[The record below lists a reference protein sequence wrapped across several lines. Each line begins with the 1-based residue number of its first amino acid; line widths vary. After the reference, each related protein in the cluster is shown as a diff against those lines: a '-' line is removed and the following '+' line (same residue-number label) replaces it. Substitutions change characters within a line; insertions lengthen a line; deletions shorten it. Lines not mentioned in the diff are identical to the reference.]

1 MIRLFIEGR
10 ELELDNTIQVALT
23 KQFENL
29 SDPTAIINEWSKTI
43 SVPFTSTNNS
53 IFGHIYNIDRLT
65 VTGSSS
71 QPLAGIY
78 FDPYK
83 KLDMRLQWG
92 DSVLMTG
99 YAKMNEIKQTNRK
112 GTYELTLFGQ
122 LGRVLQELKKIT
134 FDTTSPDPDYIID
147 GSEYVD
153 ERINKDLV
161 YSSWTTEGQTYSKLY
176 PKWLDVPGARIP
188 HPAYKLT
195 DIIGFAPNNSFDGG
209 FDYSTYQ
216 VRNNGVDSSRK
227 FTQSLTD
234 IGFEQATGVAP
245 DTVIPNG
252 LFPREIGEYR
262 SYLQIPFIYWNKL
275 FQVFQYKA
283 ESLSG
288 YTFDLDPFWFNDD
301 NPYWHDLVYILS
313 RRDYAEKNA
322 DEGIA
327 NDYVPKGNSQIYK
340 WQIVEDFW
348 RNCSIVDYSVDR
360 AYEIVFD
367 RGLSNESI
375 KILANDNL
383 TIDLSSTGD
392 VSKTIRVALPIDL
405 RCPGW
410 RARSGRSVVY
420 YTGRRMTDNA
430 LIVTLKM
437 IDTASG
443 TVMSTH
449 TTAVNGEG
457 YSASGTY
464 DAVINY
470 DTNNEWTTE
479 RQLEGTDRKVTDR
492 IYRFNISASFST
504 LSVTSVKFIVSAHW
518 ANDDAFDQRSAP
530 SLILANAPR
539 GINITFEQN
548 TRTDS
553 KFTLNDLWNNDVNIF
568 DEIIRY
574 CKMHRILISVD
585 DVNKKI
591 CFKHF
596 STYFQDYTVADWTN
610 KVDKSRDFNIKPVT
624 LGEKYVVFNVDSNK
638 TKLSD
643 EYNAQVGLT
652 YGSYRLVTD
661 YNFNDSEKKLFKGCK
676 ESITN
681 TDNVL
686 SWTNLYD
693 NKRVV
698 YSLPDET
705 YVYCKDK
712 DGKFVNGF
720 GEFFFYKGLKAF
732 NTEQSLAL
740 RSVYLSDD
748 TAYMSAYK
756 NYFYVQGGDTSKRIQ
771 VTTYPLLDILSS
783 SNELCTFAT
792 PMKSYKYV
800 ADYSGR
806 KGVYGNFWEQYINE
820 RYNIQNK
827 IITCYVDLKVSDYT
841 NFKWNKF
848 VKIGNQLCI
857 VNKIYDY
864 DITSNEPTK
873 VELITVQDITAYI
886 DKPYQYDYI
895 RLSTNNLA
903 VPYDHYRKITVEATG
918 DWDIRSSDWTDF
930 LDIYP
935 ASGGAG
941 ETTVYIGTL
950 NEDYGY
956 GIDFDLLDSEGNVI
970 KTSHL
975 DVGVGGLNTLSAEPW
990 FNDIDRNT
998 TATVTITSSTP
1009 WRMIEQTNNNFELSP
1024 TSGGSGTTT
1033 ATISNP
1039 NNISGMSDFYIE
1051 NEGGDIVTVRGYT
1064 QTSLISV
1071 NTEYLE
1077 IPRGSSA
1084 GLVVT
1089 NKSNASWI
1097 IESSTGS
1104 PTVNLSPV
1112 TGAPHTQMNVTVSVP
1127 SDSAVGEKEIVFND
1141 NAGNNY
1147 RAYLTVNVI

>member
-1 MIRLFIEGR
+1 MTRLFIEGR

-43 SVPFTSTNNS
+43 SVPFTSTNNN

-134 FDTTSPDPDYIID
+134 FDTTSPDTEHIID
-147 GSEYVD
+147 GSEYID
-153 ERINKDLV
+153 EHINKDLV

-188 HPAYKLT
+188 HPAHKLT
-195 DIIGFAPNNSFDGG
+195 DIIGFAPNNSFDSG
-209 FDYSTYQ
+209 FDYSAYQ
-216 VRNNGVDSSRK
+216 TLNNGVESSNK
-227 FTQSLTD
+227 FTQALAD
-234 IGFEQATGVAP
+234 AEFEQTTGVAP

-283 ESLSG
+283 ESLTG
-288 YTFDLDPFWFNDD
+288 YTFDLDSFWFNDD
-301 NPYWHDLVYILS
+301 NPYWHDLVYILN
-313 RRDYAEKNA
+313 RRDYTEKNA
-322 DEGIA
+322 DEGIV
-327 NDYVPKGNSQIYK
+327 NDYVPRGNSQIYEWSIAK
-340 WQIVEDFW
+340 DFW
-348 RNCSIVDYSVDR
+348 NNYSIVDYSEDR

-367 RGLSNESI
+367 RGLSDESI

-392 VSKTIRVALPIDL
+392 VSKTIRIALPFDL

-410 RARSGRSVVY
+410 VSYGKGGGVR
-420 YTGRRMTDNA
+420 TGKRMTDNA
-430 LIVTLKM
+430 LIVTVKM
-437 IDTASG
+437 VDAASG
-443 TVMSTH
+443 VVMSTH

-457 YSASGTY
+457 YSVSGTY
-464 DAVINY
+464 DNIINY
-470 DTNNEWTTE
+470 DEGNE
-479 RQLEGTDRKVTDR
+479 RLEIVGYSDYGDNPIKDR
-492 IYRFNISASFST
+492 IYRFKISAPFST
-504 LSVTSVKFIVSAHW
+504 LSVTSVKFVVSVHW
-518 ANDDAFDQRSAP
+518 VDDDAFNQRSAP
-530 SLILANAPR
+530 SLALANAR
-539 GINITFEQN
+539 RSINITFEQN

-574 CKMHRILISVD
+574 CKMHRILINVD

-596 STYFQDYTVADWTN
+596 STYFQDYSVVDWTN
-610 KVDKSRDFNIKPVT
+610 KVDKSRDFNVKPVT
-624 LGEKYVVFNVDSNK
+624 LGEKYVVFNTDSNK
-638 TKLSD
+638 TKLSS
-643 EYNAQVGLT
+643 EYNEQVGLT

-661 YNFNDSEKKLFKGCK
+661 YNFNDSEKNLFKGCK
-676 ESITN
+676 ESIAN

-740 RSVYLSDD
+740 RSVLLSDD
-748 TAYMSAYK
+748 TPYMTTYK
-756 NYFYVQGGDTSKRIQ
+756 NYFYVQGGDTSKLIQ
-771 VTTYPLLDILSS
+771 ANTYPLLDILSS
-783 SNELCTFAT
+783 TNELCTFVA

-827 IITCYVDLKVSDYT
+827 IITCYVDLKVSDYI

-873 VELITVQDITAYI
+873 VELITVQDLNAYVN
-886 DKPYQYDYI
+886 KPYQYGYI
-895 RLSTNNLA
+895 RLSTNNLT
-903 VPYDHYRKITVEATG
+903 VPYDHYRKVTVNATG
-918 DWDIRSSDWTDF
+918 DWEIRSTDWTDF

-935 ASGGAG
+935 SSGGAG
-941 ETTVYIGTL
+941 ETTVYIGAL
-950 NEDYGY
+950 NEDYGH
-956 GIDFDLLDSEGNVI
+956 GIYFDLLDSEGEVV
-970 KTSHL
+970 KTNHL
-975 DVGVGGLNTLSAEPW
+975 EVEVGGSNTLSAEPW
-990 FNDIDRNT
+990 FNNVGRDT
-998 TATVTITSSTP
+998 PATVTITSSTP
-1009 WRMIEQTNNNFELSP
+1009 WRMVELTDGNFEFTPLR
-1024 TSGGSGTTT
+1024 GGSGTSA

-1039 NNISGMSDFYIE
+1039 SGIDGMSDFYIE
-1051 NEGGDIVTVRGYT
+1051 NDDGDIVTVRGYT
-1064 QTSLISV
+1064 PRSLISV

-1089 NKSNASWI
+1089 NDSNASWAI
-1097 IESSTGS
+1097 QSSTGA

-1112 TGAPHTQMNVTVSVP
+1112 TGAPRTQTNVTVSVP
-1127 SDSAVGEKEIVFND
+1127 ADSAIGEKEIVFND

-1147 RAYLTVNVI
+1147 KAYLTVNVI